1 MILREVPALVI
12 LWNHGQIKIIGNKE
26 IAKQTSFSESGT
38 LVNIWILTPNFQEMF
53 FRSKTKFW
61 AWFHLGSLL
70 EYGRF
75 ITNHWNNIN
84 SRVPYPTGMANNAN
98 FISISTSIIKKKF
111 HENGINI
118 NMLLM
123 NSTILELISILPNL
137 FSSWAITYQYY
148 QIVFTISISIN
159 NITEPFQQYW

>member
-12 LWNHGQIKIIGNKE
+12 LWNHGQIQIKGNEE
-26 IAKQTSFSESGT
+26 IAPKTSFSESGT

-75 ITNHWNNIN
+75 ITNHWNHIN
-84 SRVPYPTGMANNAN
+84 SRVPYPMTRNDPKTFQSDFLHINLDFKRGSTLGYIVKSWSNSNNRKRRNCRTHILLGKWYPSKHLN
-98 FISISTSIIKKKF
+98 FDPKLSG
-111 HENGINI
+111 N
-118 NMLLM
+118 
-123 NSTILELISILPNL
+123 
-137 FSSWAITYQYY
+137 
-148 QIVFTISISIN
+148 VF
-159 NITEPFQQYW
+159 